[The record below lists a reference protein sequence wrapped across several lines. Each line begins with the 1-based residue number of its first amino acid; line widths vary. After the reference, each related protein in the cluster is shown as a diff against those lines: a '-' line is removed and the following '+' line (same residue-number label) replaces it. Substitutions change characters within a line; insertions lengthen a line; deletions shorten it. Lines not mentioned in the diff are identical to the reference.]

1 MPLRRLAGRHRR
13 LGVVLLLVAASG
25 LPVEAMAQDVGSG
38 VRACGQ
44 VTMVECGKAGAV
56 SWLLDLGAGAPDV
69 LRVSAE
75 AVPERA
81 AVVEIA
87 RHHGFGRL
95 CVSGRLVRK
104 NAPFE
109 LAEVAVDTLSEIRP
123 EGEPVPDP
131 LGPEVSRTCDPGVR
145 PPILVKERRPNY
157 PSKALSRGIEG
168 VVWIEAVVGTDGKV
182 SQTRVL
188 RSRDRRNGLD
198 DEALAAASKWRFE
211 PATKDGKPV
220 AMAVTIELSFTIKG
234 KPLSDD
240 SR

>member
-1 MPLRRLAGRHRR
+1 
-13 LGVVLLLVAASG
+13 LLLLATSG
-25 LPVEAMAQDVGSG
+25 LPAEAMPQEVGSR
-38 VRACGQ
+38 VRVCGQ
-44 VTMVECGKAGAV
+44 ITMVQCDQAGAV
-56 SWLLDLGAGAPDV
+56 SWVIDLGAPDV

-87 RHHGFGRL
+87 RHHGFGRV

-104 NAPFE
+104 NTPFE

-157 PSKALSRGIEG
+157 PSRALSLGIEG

-182 SQTRVL
+182 SKTRVV

-198 DEALAAASKWRFE
+198 DEALAAASKWQFK
-211 PATKDGKPV
+211 PATKDGTPV
-220 AMAVTIELSFTIKG
+220 AMAVTIELSFTIKD
-234 KPLSDD
+234 KPRGDD

>member
-1 MPLRRLAGRHRR
+1 LAERRRR
-13 LGVVLLLVAASG
+13 LGVALLLLAALDLPGVAAPQG
-25 LPVEAMAQDVGSG
+25 VGSL

-44 VTMVECGKAGAV
+44 VTMVSCDKAGAV
-56 SWLLDLGAGAPDV
+56 SWVIDLGASAPDV
-69 LRVSAE
+69 LSVSAK

-109 LAEVAVDTLSEIRP
+109 LALIEVDTLREIKA

-131 LGPEVSRTCDPGVR
+131 LGPDVWRTCDPGVR
-145 PPILVKERRPNY
+145 LPIVVKERRPNY
-157 PSKALSRGIEG
+157 PSRALGLGIEG

-182 SQTRVL
+182 SKTRVV

-198 DEALAAASKWRFE
+198 DEALAAASKWQFE
-211 PATKDGKPV
+211 PGTKDGQPV

-234 KPLSDD
+234 KPLDDD